1 MACWATD
8 IDSMYLLSSGDSLG
22 DIAHGWWLDY
32 HKYSEY
38 ENDFN
43 EVHRKMLSDLEELF
57 GSNNENE
64 DWEKLYQILRD
75 FVWHII
81 SKCNCKMIMIL
92 YQKRYLAGTKD
103 IPKNQVETLPP
114 MRLIALISELST
126 IHHACILQLMILSHI
141 YHRKVSVNTLGP
153 YLRQQKPIIFSK
165 EKD

>member
-81 SKCNCKMIMIL
+81 SKCNCKND
-92 YQKRYLAGTKD
+92 YD
-103 IPKNQVETLPP
+103 IV
-114 MRLIALISELST
+114 SEE
-126 IHHACILQLMILSHI
+126 ILSWIEGHSEKSGEKYEFI
-141 YHRKVSVNTLGP
+141 VGHTTSLLRFVENRKTRWV
-153 YLRQQKPIIFSK
+153 
-165 EKD
+165 

>member
-43 EVHRKMLSDLEELF
+43 EVHRKMLSVLEELF

-81 SKCNCKMIMIL
+81 SKCNCKND
-92 YQKRYLAGTKD
+92 YD
-103 IPKNQVETLPP
+103 IV
-114 MRLIALISELST
+114 SEE
-126 IHHACILQLMILSHI
+126 ILSWIEGHSEKSGEKYEFI
-141 YHRKVSVNTLGP
+141 VGHTTSLLRFVENRKT
-153 YLRQQKPIIFSK
+153 RR
-165 EKD
+165 